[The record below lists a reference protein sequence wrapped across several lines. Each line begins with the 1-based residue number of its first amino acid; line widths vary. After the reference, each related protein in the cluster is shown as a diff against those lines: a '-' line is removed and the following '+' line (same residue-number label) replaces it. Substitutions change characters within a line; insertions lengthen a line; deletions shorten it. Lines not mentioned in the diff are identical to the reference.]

1 MLAVLSE
8 VLAAVT
14 VLASSVDPLF
24 VAAPGPE
31 PANAV
36 STVRAEYQRRRDG
49 FFIELQ
55 QLAKSDRKLSL
66 ARLGLFLF
74 GLGLAA
80 MSLTTREV
88 AAWWCLLPFGLFAAA
103 IVRHERVLRRLDRC
117 RRGIAYHDAN
127 LDRLD
132 HRWQDAQPFG
142 ERYVDELH
150 PYEYDLDLFGKGSL
164 FQLLCRARTRLG
176 EDTLADWLRTAAS
189 PSAID
194 FRQRAISELRGRVDL
209 RETLALLPAEV
220 HDSIDQS
227 LLHDWAAR
235 QPHLLSRA
243 ILVTAGVL
251 GVLALVTGFGWW
263 VLGWPLA
270 YFAIVVTA
278 ELILHFSLKSFL
290 HQVAHDIDR
299 ADVGLSIL
307 SQVLNVLEAERFQT
321 PFLTALRSQLETER
335 HPPSWQIRRLHRLD
349 AWLDSSLHNQFFVP
363 FAFLLCLPVWLS
375 HAIERWRA
383 SVGPHIARWLDAVG
397 QFEAISSL
405 SGYAFDHP
413 DDPFPEIV
421 GSEPLFDA
429 VGLGHPL
436 IPAGRCIRNDLHF
449 GRQPQLVMVSGSNMS
464 GKSTLLRTIGS
475 NVVLAFAGAPVRATK
490 LKLSPFTLATSIR
503 VHDSLLEG
511 ASLFFAVISRLKGIV
526 ERTGGSTPLLFL
538 IDEILPGT
546 NSHDRRVGAEAI
558 IRQLLHR
565 GAVGLVTTHD
575 LALTE
580 IVEQLGHVA
589 MNVHFE
595 DRLEEG
601 RMTFDYQLRPGVVRR
616 SNALELMRLIGL
628 GEPADS
634 GLKPEATS

>member
-1 MLAVLSE
+1 MAHV
-8 VLAAVT
+8 
-14 VLASSVDPLF
+14 
-24 VAAPGPE
+24 
-31 PANAV
+31 
-36 STVRAEYQRRRDG
+36 EYQRRRDG
-49 FFIELQ
+49 FLIDLQ
-55 QLAKSDRKLSL
+55 RLTKIDRKLSL
-66 ARLGLFLF
+66 TRLGLFVA
-74 GLGLAA
+74 GIGLAA
-80 MSLTTREV
+80 MSLTTHEV
-88 AAWWCLLPFGLFAAA
+88 ASWWCLVPFGAFAVA
-103 IVRHERVLRRLDRC
+103 IVRHERVARQLDRS

-127 LDRLD
+127 LDRID
-132 HRWQDAQPFG
+132 HRWQDSQPLG
-142 ERYVDELH
+142 ERYMDEKH
-150 PYEYDLDLFGKGSL
+150 PYEFDLDLFGKGSL

-176 EDTLADWLRTAAS
+176 EDTLAAWLRTSAS

-194 FRQRAISELRGRVDL
+194 FRQRAINELRGRVDL
-209 RETLALLPAEV
+209 RESVALLPAEV

-227 LLHDWAAR
+227 LLQGWASRA
-235 QPHLLSRA
+235 PHLMSNLLLA
-243 ILVTAGVL
+243 TAGLL
-251 GVLALVTGFGWW
+251 GVAAVVTGLGWW
-263 VLGWPLA
+263 VFSWPLA
-270 YFAIVVTA
+270 YFALVVTG
-278 ELILHFSLKSFL
+278 ELLLHFAVKGLL
-290 HQVAHDIDR
+290 QQVAHDIGQ
-299 ADVGLSIL
+299 ADVGLAIL

-321 PFLTALRSQLETER
+321 PFLTALRSQLDTDR

-363 FAFLLCLPVWLS
+363 FAFLLCMPIWLS

-383 SVGPHIARWLDAVG
+383 LVGPHIAQWLDAVG

-405 SGYAFDHP
+405 SGHAFEHP
-413 DDPFPEIV
+413 ADPFPEIV
-421 GSEPLFDA
+421 GLEPLVDA

-436 IPAGRCIRNDLHF
+436 IPADRCVRNDIQF

-464 GKSTLLRTIGS
+464 GKSTLMRTIGC
-475 NVVLAFAGAPVRATK
+475 NVVLAFAGAPVRATS
-490 LKLSPFTLATSIR
+490 LRLSPFVLATSIR

-526 ERTGGSTPLLFL
+526 ERTGGQTPLLFL

-575 LALTE
+575 LALTD
-580 IVEQLGHVA
+580 IVEQLGHIA
-589 MNVHFE
+589 LNVHFE

-628 GEPADS
+628 GEPVDADRE
-634 GLKPEATS
+634 PRAENR

>member
-1 MLAVLSE
+1 MFEAPATVTSLAP
-8 VLAAVT
+8 
-14 VLASSVDPLF
+14 SVDPLS
-24 VAAPGPE
+24 VIPPVGEPTASASAARG
-31 PANAV
+31 
-36 STVRAEYQRRRDG
+36 EYQRRRDG

-55 QLAKSDRKLSL
+55 RLGKSDRKLSL
-66 ARLGLFLF
+66 LRLCLFLA

-80 MSLTTREV
+80 MSLTPSQV
-88 AAWWCLLPFGLFAAA
+88 ASWWCLIPFGFFAVAV
-103 IVRHERVLRRLDRC
+103 VRHERVLRQLDRC
-117 RRGIAYHDAN
+117 RRGIAYHETN

-132 HRWQDAQPFG
+132 HRWQDTQPIG
-142 ERYVDELH
+142 ERYVDEQH
-150 PYEYDLDLFGKGSL
+150 PYECDLDLFGKGSL
-164 FQLLCRARTRLG
+164 FQYLCRARTRLG

-189 PSAID
+189 PSTID
-194 FRQRAISELRGRVDL
+194 FRQRAINELRGRADL
-209 RETLALLPAEV
+209 REALALLPAEV

-227 LLHDWAAR
+227 LLHDWA
-235 QPHLLSRA
+235 SRPPR
-243 ILVTAGVL
+243 LVSPIVLATAGL
-251 GVLALVTGFGWW
+251 LAVLAIVTGFGWW
-263 VLGWPLA
+263 VLGWRLA
-270 YFAIVVTA
+270 YFLAIVLA
-278 ELILHFSLKSFL
+278 ELILHFALKSFL

-299 ADVGLSIL
+299 ADVGLAIL
-307 SQVLNVLEAERFQT
+307 AQVLNVLEAERFLT
-321 PFLTALRSQLETER
+321 PFLTALRSQLDTER

-363 FAFLLCLPVWLS
+363 FAFLLCLPIWLS

-383 SVGPHIARWLDAVG
+383 TVGPHIAQWLDAVG

-405 SGYAFDHP
+405 SGHAFEHP
-413 DDPFPEIV
+413 ADPFPEIV
-421 GSEPLFDA
+421 NADPLVDA
-429 VGLGHPL
+429 IGLGHPL
-436 IPAGRCIRNDLHF
+436 IPVERCVRNDVRF

-490 LKLSPFTLATSIR
+490 MKLSPFVLATSVR

-575 LALTE
+575 LALTD
-580 IVEQLGHVA
+580 IVEELGHIA

-601 RMTFDYQLRPGVVRR
+601 RMTFDYQLRPGIVRR

-628 GEPADS
+628 GEPVDADVAPPTAS
-634 GLKPEATS
+634 

>member
-1 MLAVLSE
+1 
-8 VLAAVT
+8 
-14 VLASSVDPLF
+14 
-24 VAAPGPE
+24 VAH
-31 PANAV
+31 
-36 STVRAEYQRRRDG
+36 AEYQRRRDG

-55 QLAKSDRKLSL
+55 RLAKIDRKLSL
-66 ARLGLFLF
+66 ARLGLFLI
-74 GLGLAA
+74 GSGLAA
-80 MSLTTREV
+80 MSLTASEV
-88 AAWWCLLPFGLFAAA
+88 GLWWCLIPFGLFAAA
-103 IVRHERVLRRLDRC
+103 IVWHERVSRNLERC
-117 RRGIAYHDAN
+117 RRGIAYHDVN
-127 LDRLD
+127 IDRLD
-132 HRWQDAQPFG
+132 HRWQDAQPNG
-142 ERYVDELH
+142 ERYVDEHH
-150 PYEYDLDLFGKGSL
+150 PYEFDLDLFGKGSL

-176 EDTLADWLRTAAS
+176 EDTLADWLRSAAS

-194 FRQRAISELRGRVDL
+194 FRQRAINELRGRVDL
-209 RETLALLPAEV
+209 REELALLPAEV

-227 LLHDWAAR
+227 LLQDWASR
-235 QPHLLSRA
+235 TPRLLSRKL
-243 ILVTAGVL
+243 LVIAGLL
-251 GVLALVTGFGWW
+251 GVAALITGCGWW
-263 VLGWPLA
+263 LLDWPVA
-270 YFAIVVTA
+270 YFAAVVTA
-278 ELILHFSLKSFL
+278 ELLLHFALRGML
-290 HQVAHDIDR
+290 QQVAHDIDR
-299 ADVGLSIL
+299 ADAGLAIL

-321 PFLTALRSQLETER
+321 PFLTALRSQLDTER

-349 AWLDSSLHNQFFVP
+349 EWLDSSLHNQFFVP
-363 FAFLLCLPVWLS
+363 FAFLLCLPIWLS
-375 HAIERWRA
+375 HTIERWRA
-383 SVGPHIARWLDAVG
+383 TIGPHIAQWLDAVG

-405 SGYAFDHP
+405 AGYAFEHP
-413 DDPFPEIV
+413 ADPFPEIV
-421 GSEPLFDA
+421 GPEPLLDA
-429 VGLGHPL
+429 IGLGHPL
-436 IPAGRCIRNDLHF
+436 IPDDRSVRNDLRF

-490 LKLSPFTLATSIR
+490 LKLSPFVLATSVR

-526 ERTGGSTPLLFL
+526 ERTGGQTPLLFL

-575 LALTE
+575 LALTD
-580 IVEQLGHVA
+580 IVDQLGHIA

-628 GEPADS
+628 GEPVESGREPNADS
-634 GLKPEATS
+634 R

>member
-1 MLAVLSE
+1 MTALAP
-8 VLAAVT
+8 
-14 VLASSVDPLF
+14 SVDPLT
-24 VAAPGPE
+24 VIPPTSE
-31 PANAV
+31 PTASL
-36 STVRAEYQRRRDG
+36 STARAEYQRRRDG

-55 QLAKSDRKLSL
+55 QLAKIDRKLSL
-66 ARLGLFLF
+66 MRLGLFLM

-80 MSLTTREV
+80 MSLTPSDV
-88 AAWWCLLPFGLFAAA
+88 ASWWCLIPFGLFAVA
-103 IVRHERVLRRLDRC
+103 IVRHERVARRLDRC
-117 RRGIAYHDAN
+117 RRGIAYHEAN
-127 LDRLD
+127 LDRVD
-132 HRWQDAQPFG
+132 HRWQDSQPLG
-142 ERYVDELH
+142 ERYVDEHH

-176 EDTLADWLRTAAS
+176 EDTLATWLRTSAS

-194 FRQRAISELRGRVDL
+194 FRQRAINELRNRVDL
-209 RETLALLPAEV
+209 REALALLPAEV

-227 LLHDWAAR
+227 LLQDWASRAPR
-235 QPHLLSRA
+235 LLSRTL
-243 ILVTAGVL
+243 LVTAGL
-251 GVLALVTGFGWW
+251 LAVSAIVTGFGWW

-270 YFAIVVTA
+270 YFAAVIIG
-278 ELILHFSLKSFL
+278 ELILHFAHKNFL
-290 HQVAHDIDR
+290 NQVAHDIDR
-299 ADVGLSIL
+299 ADVGLAIL
-307 SQVLNVLEAERFQT
+307 AQVLNVIEAERFQT
-321 PFLTALRSQLETER
+321 PFLTALRSQLDTER

-363 FAFLLCLPVWLS
+363 FAFLLCLPIWLS

-383 SVGPHIARWLDAVG
+383 TVGPHIAQWLDAVG

-405 SGYAFDHP
+405 SGYAFEHP
-413 DDPFPEIV
+413 ADPFPEIV
-421 GSEPLFDA
+421 GSEPLVDA

-436 IPAGRCIRNDLHF
+436 IPDERCVRNDVRC

-464 GKSTLLRTIGS
+464 GKSTLLRTIGC
-475 NVVLAFAGAPVRATK
+475 NIVLAFAGAPVRATK
-490 LKLSPFTLATSIR
+490 LRLSPFVLATSIR

-526 ERTGGSTPLLFL
+526 ERTGGQTPLLFL

-575 LALTE
+575 LALTD
-580 IVEQLGHVA
+580 IVEKLGHIA

-628 GEPADS
+628 GEPVGS
-634 GLKPEATS
+634 GQEPESGIR

>member
-1 MLAVLSE
+1 MIPPSSE
-8 VLAAVT
+8 PTAT
-14 VLASSVDPLF
+14 
-24 VAAPGPE
+24 
-31 PANAV
+31 N
-36 STVRAEYQRRRDG
+36 STARIEYQRRRDG

-55 QLAKSDRKLSL
+55 QLAKTDRKLSL
-66 ARLGLFLF
+66 ARLGLFLT

-80 MSLTTREV
+80 MSMTSSEV
-88 AAWWCLLPFGLFAAA
+88 AAWWCLFPFGLFFAA
-103 IVRHERVLRRLDRC
+103 IVWHERVLRRLERC
-117 RRGIAYHDAN
+117 RRGITYHETN
-127 LDRLD
+127 LDRLED
-132 HRWQDAQPFG
+132 RWQEIQPLG
-142 ERYVDELH
+142 ERYADEQH
-150 PYEYDLDLFGKGSL
+150 PYENDLNLFGKGSL

-176 EDTLADWLRTAAS
+176 EDTLAAWLKAAAS

-194 FRQRAISELRGRVDL
+194 FRQRAINELRDRVDL
-209 RETLALLPAEV
+209 REKLALLPAEV

-227 LLHDWAAR
+227 LLHDWASR
-235 QPHLLSRA
+235 EPRLLSFKLLA
-243 ILVTAGVL
+243 TSGLF
-251 GVLALVTGFGWW
+251 GVLAVITGLGWW
-263 VLGWPLA
+263 ILGWPLA
-270 YFAIVVTA
+270 YFALVVTA
-278 ELILHFSLKSFL
+278 ELILHFSLKGFL
-290 HQVAHDIDR
+290 DRVAHDTDR
-299 ADVGLSIL
+299 ADTGTAIL

-321 PFLTALRSQLETER
+321 PFLTALRSQLDTER

-363 FAFLLCLPVWLS
+363 FAFLLCLPIWLS

-383 SVGPHIARWLDAVG
+383 TIGPHIAQWLDAVG

-405 SGYAFDHP
+405 AGYAFEHP
-413 DDPFPEIV
+413 ADPFPEIV
-421 GSEPLFDA
+421 GQEPLLDA

-436 IPAGRCIRNDLHF
+436 IPEDRCVRNDVRF

-490 LKLSPFTLATSIR
+490 LKLSPFVLATSIR

-526 ERTGGSTPLLFL
+526 ERTGGNTPLLFL

-575 LALTE
+575 LALTD
-580 IVEQLGHVA
+580 IVEELGHIA

-601 RMTFDYQLRPGVVRR
+601 RMTFDYQLRPGIVRR

-628 GEPADS
+628 GEPVEPSREPKADS
-634 GLKPEATS
+634 R

>member
-1 MLAVLSE
+1 MT
-8 VLAAVT
+8 VT
-14 VLASSVDPLF
+14 APASSVDSISNRPP
-24 VAAPGPE
+24 VGESPVSPS
-31 PANAV
+31 PA
-36 STVRAEYQRRRDG
+36 RAEYQRRRDG

-55 QLAKSDRKLSL
+55 RLAKIDRKLSL
-66 ARLGLFLF
+66 SRLGLFVV
-74 GLGLAA
+74 GIGLAA
-80 MSLTTREV
+80 MSLTASEV
-88 AAWWCLLPFGLFAAA
+88 APWWCVIPFGLFAIA
-103 IVRHERVLRRLDRC
+103 IVRHERVARSLDRC

-127 LDRLD
+127 IDRLE
-132 HRWQDAQPFG
+132 HRWQDAQPIG
-142 ERYVDELH
+142 ERYVDEHH
-150 PYEYDLDLFGKGSL
+150 PYEFDLDLFGKGSL

-176 EDTLADWLRTAAS
+176 EDTLADWLRSAAS

-194 FRQRAISELRGRVDL
+194 FRQRAINELRGRVDL
-209 RETLALLPAEV
+209 REELALLPAEV

-227 LLHDWAAR
+227 LLQDWAAR
-235 QPHLLSRA
+235 APRLLSRT
-243 ILVTAGVL
+243 LLLTAGLL
-251 GVLALVTGFGWW
+251 GFAALITGFGW
-263 VLGWPLA
+263 LLFDWPLA
-270 YFAIVVTA
+270 YFASVVTI
-278 ELILHFSLKSFL
+278 ELVLHFAFRGMLQ
-290 HQVAHDIDR
+290 QVAHDIDR
-299 ADVGLSIL
+299 ADAGLAIL

-321 PFLTALRSQLETER
+321 PFLTALRSQLDTER

-349 AWLDSSLHNQFFVP
+349 EWLDSSLHNQFFVP
-363 FAFLLCLPVWLS
+363 FAFLLCLPIWLS

-383 SVGPHIARWLDAVG
+383 TIGPRIAQWLDAVG

-405 SGYAFDHP
+405 AGYAFEHP
-413 DDPFPEIV
+413 ADPFPEIA
-421 GSEPLFDA
+421 GPEAQFDA

-436 IPAGRCIRNDLHF
+436 IPEDRSVRNDLRC
-449 GRQPQLVMVSGSNMS
+449 GKQPQLVMVSGSNMS

-490 LKLSPFTLATSIR
+490 LKLSPFVLATSVR

-526 ERTGGSTPLLFL
+526 ERTGGQTPLLFL

-575 LALTE
+575 LALTD
-580 IVEQLGHVA
+580 IVDKLGHIA

-601 RMTFDYQLRPGVVRR
+601 RMTFDYLLRPGVVRR

-628 GEPADS
+628 GEPVESGREPEADS
-634 GLKPEATS
+634 R

>member
-1 MLAVLSE
+1 MTALA
-8 VLAAVT
+8 T
-14 VLASSVDPLF
+14 SVDPLS
-24 VAAPGPE
+24 VIPPTSEPTASTSAAR
-31 PANAV
+31 V
-36 STVRAEYQRRRDG
+36 EYQRRRDG

-55 QLAKSDRKLSL
+55 RLAKIDRKLSL
-66 ARLGLFLF
+66 MRLGLFLA

-80 MSLTTREV
+80 MSLTTREI
-88 AAWWCLLPFGLFAAA
+88 ATWWCLIPFGLFAAA
-103 IVRHERVLRRLDRC
+103 IVRHERVARRLDRS
-117 RRGIAYHDAN
+117 RRGIAYHEAN
-127 LDRLD
+127 LDRVD
-132 HRWQDAQPFG
+132 HRWQDSLPLG
-142 ERYVDELH
+142 ERYVDEHH

-176 EDTLADWLRTAAS
+176 EDTLAAWLRTAAS

-194 FRQRAISELRGRVDL
+194 FRQRAISELHGRVDL
-209 RETLALLPAEV
+209 REALALLPAEV

-227 LLHDWAAR
+227 LLHDWASRAPR
-235 QPHLLSRA
+235 LLSRTL
-243 ILVTAGVL
+243 LVTAGL
-251 GVLALVTGFGWW
+251 LAVSAIVTGFGWW

-270 YFAIVVTA
+270 YFAAVVTG
-278 ELILHFSLKSFL
+278 ELILHFALKNFL
-290 HQVAHDIDR
+290 NQVAHEIDR
-299 ADVGLSIL
+299 ADIGLAIL

-321 PFLTALRSQLETER
+321 PFLIALRSQLDTER

-349 AWLDSSLHNQFFVP
+349 AWLDSALHNQFFVP
-363 FAFLLCLPVWLS
+363 FAFLLCMPIWLS
-375 HAIERWRA
+375 HAIEGWRA
-383 SVGPHIARWLDAVG
+383 RVGPHIAQWLDAVG

-405 SGYAFDHP
+405 SGYAFEHP
-413 DDPFPEIV
+413 ADPFPEIV
-421 GSEPLFDA
+421 GPEPLFDA

-436 IPAGRCIRNDLHF
+436 IPDDRCVRNDVRC
-449 GRQPQLVMVSGSNMS
+449 GQQPQLVMVSGSNMS
-464 GKSTLLRTIGS
+464 GKSTLLRTIGC

-490 LKLSPFTLATSIR
+490 LRLSPFVLATSVR

-526 ERTGGSTPLLFL
+526 ERTGGQTPLLFL

-575 LALTE
+575 LALTD
-580 IVEQLGHVA
+580 IVEKLGHIA

-601 RMTFDYQLRPGVVRR
+601 LMMFDYQLRPGVVRR

-628 GEPADS
+628 GEPVDSSPEPEADS
-634 GLKPEATS
+634 R